1 MGKNTQKPFGA
12 INEATDGPAPEIR
25 SIGEG
30 KMSKDFILG
39 DELDYP
45 QDEYGQWIADDRTE
59 EEWANAEAKAKREGL
74 RLHDTGD
81 NLQVVWAAW
90 DHGNSMSI
98 PFWATD
104 PDFRA

>member
-1 MGKNTQKPFGA
+1 
-12 INEATDGPAPEIR
+12 
-25 SIGEG
+25 
-30 KMSKDFILG
+30 MSKDFCLG

-45 QDEYGQWIADDRTE
+45 QDEYGNWIDEDRTE
-59 EEWANAEAKAKREGL
+59 EEWANAEVKAKRAGM

-81 NLQVVWAAW
+81 GLQVVWAAW
-90 DHGNSMSI
+90 TDGNAMSI